1 MGGSVHKGTV
11 TASRYPQKGQWSI
24 MKKLIIIAIAA
35 FLALGGVIGTTVGIN
50 NSPKVVAMKA
60 ITNAVEDFTKR
71 DEIAPILNAMNG
83 GSLSF
88 KVEGDEMEDI
98 IGSEG
103 KVEVSGKIYMNLD
116 KEAVMLDEFVL
127 DMADI
132 SLSGQAYLS
141 RDLLYITN
149 KEILDGTYGLERGSL
164 VKNLRKSVFA
174 PDSDTE
180 YAMSEEDFKTL
191 EEFCELMDDKV
202 DVKMQKD
209 LQKVYERYMKK
220 AWKLV
225 GEYAEFES
233 ETDTVRING
242 DRKKARVITM
252 TLDDK
257 AVSMIAEEMMEY
269 LVDDEDLAD
278 MIEEYGDRFAE
289 TLKSVYQINDLSEE
303 YDDLLDRIEEN
314 MDEVIDSIEASMTE
328 DLVVTIVTP
337 PASSD
342 LLMMSVKY
350 DNSEMIKLEIGHE
363 GIRKT
368 DCITVKIDGSEISYV
383 IEEDSRKTFEAKL
396 MSNNTTVASIEIDR
410 SRDEFELDLGGEF
423 VLEGDWNSKGKET
436 NIVVDTLKIDG
447 ERYGDINLELVLN
460 ESDRMP
466 SRAKKVVSV
475 FAIDE
480 EDVEAWGERIND
492 MLGVGGWLSGSYI
505 YESSYGEQTF
515 TFRGNRFELVMDTF
529 GYTDTREGTYEI
541 YTNNGKTMIRLDYDG
556 YSEDTYSFEKGSNYI
571 LINGIKYYK
580 N

>member
-1 MGGSVHKGTV
+1 MGGAVHKGTV

-35 FLALGGVIGTTVGIN
+35 LLALGGVVGTTVGIN

-132 SLSGQAYLS
+132 SLSGQAYMS

-180 YAMSEEDFKTL
+180 YAMSEEDFETL

-242 DRKKARVITM
+242 DRKKARMITM

-289 TLKSVYQINDLSEE
+289 TLKSVYHIDDLSEE

-396 MSNNTTVASIEIDR
+396 MSNNATVASIEIDR

-423 VLEGDWNSKGKET
+423 VLEGDWNSKGKKT

-541 YTNNGKTMIRLDYDG
+541 YTNNGETMIRLDYDG